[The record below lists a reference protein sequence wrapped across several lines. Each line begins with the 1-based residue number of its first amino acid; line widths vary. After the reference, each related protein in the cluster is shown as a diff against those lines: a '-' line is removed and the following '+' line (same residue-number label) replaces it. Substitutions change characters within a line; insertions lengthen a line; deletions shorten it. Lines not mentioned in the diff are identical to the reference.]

1 MLEQGDERRMIY
13 TYYTYYTHCR
23 CKCGGIIG
31 MKNKKIGYE
40 CERCHK
46 NYNKS
51 LKYDWLA
58 LNSKTNWI
66 FPMIRKEVQNAGSR
80 R

>member
-1 MLEQGDERRMIY
+1 
-13 TYYTYYTHCR
+13 
-23 CKCGGIIG
+23 
-31 MKNKKIGYE
+31 MKNKKVGYE

-58 LNSKTNWI
+58 LNSKTGWI
-66 FPMIRKEVQNAGSR
+66 FPMIRKEV
-80 R
+80 